1 MRIARI
7 LLFSAAASASLLD
20 RAIDNFFAKRD
31 TILTKRE
38 TGSPSDP
45 AIPVSRNPLP
55 NTSDLNTVLSAL
67 EVIRDL
73 TINSTW
79 IIGNFTGSN
88 VTQAIAI
95 QTATQVIDDATYN
108 STLAIKQIGNLSV
121 SDAEV
126 LGAFSQDL
134 AYAVNAS
141 IATLISKKPIFEK
154 LGLASLVVP
163 SLQGLAFGSYVFS
176 STILT
181 KVPQELQSVSSAL
194 SAQVVES
201 ITEGIQCFNG
211 TASSCITT
219 IANPDRTRIQAIENG
234 TLNGAPAVKVTGWLA
249 LVVAV
254 FFTVMAF

>member
-20 RAIDNFFAKRD
+20 RAVDHFFAKRD
-31 TILTKRE
+31 TVLVKRD
-38 TGSPSDP
+38 TGSPSNP
-45 AIPVSRNPLP
+45 AIPVSRDPLP
-55 NTSDLNTVLSAL
+55 NTSDLNTVLSSL
-67 EVIRDL
+67 QVIRDL
-73 TINSTW
+73 TVNSTW

-88 VTQAIAI
+88 ITQALAI
-95 QTATQVIDDATYN
+95 SKATQVIDDATYN
-108 STLAIKQIGNLSV
+108 ATLAIKQIGNLSV

-141 IATLISKKPIFEK
+141 IATLISKKPLFEK
-154 LGLASLVVP
+154 LNLATLVVP
-163 SLQGLAFGSYVFS
+163 SLQGLALGSYAFS

-181 KVPQELQSVSSAL
+181 KVPQELQTVSTAL
-194 SAQVVES
+194 SYQVIES
-201 ITEGIQCFNG
+201 IAEGIHCFNG

-219 IANPDRTRIQAIENG
+219 IVNPDRTRIQAIENG
-234 TLNGAPAVKVTGWLA
+234 TINGAPAVKATGWLA

-254 FFTVMAF
+254 VFTVMAF